1 MGSGAPDAPGS
12 FAICSTL
19 QVAADRADAFGM
31 GMAESFGSVRRRI
44 AAGSFV
50 ALAIVSVG
58 SVALL
63 SESPS
68 AGSPLTP
75 RRAAAVARALPLT
88 HAVAPAADGA
98 VAAAVWSA
106 EHPPPPPPLP
116 VPAPLPDPSAP
127 RALVEIG
134 RIQIPKTGVDQTVRE
149 GIEQVVI
156 DNGPAHWPGTAAF
169 GAWGNVVL
177 AGHRSS
183 HTEPFRRNA
192 ELAAGDE
199 ILLTDP
205 TGVYHYSVTSVE
217 VLPATALW
225 IVDQHPGRSLTIF
238 TCHPIGSSAQRLVV
252 HADLKSRPRPGA

>member
-1 MGSGAPDAPGS
+1 
-12 FAICSTL
+12 
-19 QVAADRADAFGM
+19 
-31 GMAESFGSVRRRI
+31 MAESFGSVRRRV
-44 AAGSFV
+44 AAGGLV

-68 AGSPLTP
+68 AGSPLTT
-75 RRAAAVARALPLT
+75 RRAAAVAPAVPLT

-127 RALVEIG
+127 RQLVDIG
-134 RIQIPKTGVDQTVRE
+134 RIQIPKTGLDQTVRE
-149 GIEQVVI
+149 GVEQVVI

-252 HADLKSRPRPGA
+252 HADLQSRPRPGA

>member
-1 MGSGAPDAPGS
+1 MGPAESYGTARRR
-12 FAICSTL
+12 
-19 QVAADRADAFGM
+19 VAAGA
-31 GMAESFGSVRRRI
+31 
-44 AAGSFV
+44 FV

-68 AGSPLTP
+68 AGSSLAP
-75 RRAAAVARALPLT
+75 RRAAAVTPAVPLT
-88 HAVAPAADGA
+88 HAAVPAADGA
-98 VAAAVWSA
+98 LAAAAWSA

-116 VPAPLPDPSAP
+116 VPASLPDPSAP
-127 RALVEIG
+127 RALVDIG

-149 GIEQVVI
+149 GVEQVVI

-192 ELAAGDE
+192 ELTPGDE
-199 ILLTDP
+199 ILLTDT
-205 TGVYHYSVTSVE
+205 TGIYHYSVTSVE
-217 VLPATALW
+217 VLPATAMW

-238 TCHPIGSSAQRLVV
+238 TCHPIGSSAERLVV
-252 HADLKSRPRPGA
+252 HADLQTRPRPGA